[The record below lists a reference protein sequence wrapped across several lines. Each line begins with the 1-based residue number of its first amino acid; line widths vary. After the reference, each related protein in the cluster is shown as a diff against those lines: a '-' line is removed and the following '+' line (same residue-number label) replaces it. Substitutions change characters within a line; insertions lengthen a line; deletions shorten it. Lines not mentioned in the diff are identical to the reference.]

1 LLEEKER
8 KAREKGTPNASWTS
22 FTKKRTSVKHQNNK
36 HQAEKKEH
44 CVWKYRNVMLE
55 KWGKRQ

>member
-8 KAREKGTPNASWTS
+8 KAREKGTPNASSTS

-36 HQAEKKEH
+36 HQAEKKGALRL
-44 CVWKYRNVMLE
+44 KI
-55 KWGKRQ
+55 